1 MVSSRPLRDLVVD
14 MASSSGSTRRLLRM
28 TGQLARPMIA
38 AGSSKAAV
46 SAHCRWP
53 MAPGAARRALSS
65 APLCCQMQTT
75 ELYRDDAAI
84 PLQKTMQKAAE
95 VHQQLY
101 KERHITVHACADLF
115 REWKRTRPGYKYVNE
130 DGVSVPLTYI
140 HTGLDRQA
148 GAKAPV
154 VFALHGAPGSYR
166 EFDSL
171 VPVLDAQGAS
181 VVVPTLPDLTFS
193 METQSFWHSVE
204 ERTDLIRRFLKA
216 INIREIDMMVA
227 HSSSMYPMLH
237 LAMHDPE
244 IKIRSLV
251 FIAPSGCRRIRQLS
265 PYWVMKGFDDWFR
278 VPWLQKSMC
287 GLAVYIV
294 RLLGKP
300 NNNEM
305 KGTIVSMIT
314 IRNSRYDEAGPMV
327 CEMKRR
333 GVPMLMLYGEGDK
346 LIEREV
352 SEEMAA
358 MMGVRPALM
367 HVYRGKDES
376 EVVQEQSG
384 KLDGKCE
391 VVCFK
396 QGTHYAFKKYP
407 NVFNDVILKFWKRN
421 HEARV

>member
-1 MVSSRPLRDLVVD
+1 M
-14 MASSSGSTRRLLRM
+14 GSTRRLFQM
-28 TGQLARPMIA
+28 AV
-38 AGSSKAAV
+38 AGGRV

-53 MAPGAARRALSS
+53 MGAARRRGLSN
-65 APLCCQMQTT
+65 APLRCQIQTT
-75 ELYRDDAAI
+75 ELYRDEAI
-84 PLQKTMQKAAE
+84 PLHKTERTVAE
-95 VHQQLY
+95 AHQELY
-101 KERHITVHACADLF
+101 KERHITVHACDDLF
-115 REWKRTRPGYKYVNE
+115 REWKRTRPGYKYVSE
-130 DGVSVPLTYI
+130 AGVSVPLSYI

-148 GAKAPV
+148 AADAPV

-181 VVVPTLPDLTFS
+181 VIVPTLPDLTFS
-193 METQSFWHSVE
+193 MKTQSFWHSVE

-216 INIREIDMMVA
+216 INVREIDMMVA

-237 LAMHDPE
+237 LAMHNSE
-244 IKIRSLV
+244 IKINSLV
-251 FIAPSGCRRIRQLS
+251 FIAPSGCRMIRQMS
-265 PYWVMKGFDDWFR
+265 PYWMMKAFDDWFR
-278 VPWLQKSMC
+278 VPWLQKFMC

-294 RLLGKP
+294 RVLGKP

-314 IRNSRYDEAGPMV
+314 IRNSRFDEAGAMV
-327 CEMKRR
+327 CELKRR
-333 GVPMLMLYGEGDK
+333 GVPMLMLYGERDK

-367 HVYRGKDES
+367 HVYRGKDDS
-376 EVVQEQSG
+376 EAVLEQSG
-384 KLDGKCE
+384 KLDGNCE

-407 NVFNDVILKFWKRN
+407 NVFNDIILKFWKRN
-421 HEARV
+421 QEARV

>member
-1 MVSSRPLRDLVVD
+1 
-14 MASSSGSTRRLLRM
+14 MASSSGSARRLFKM
-28 TGQLARPMIA
+28 AGQLARPMIA
-38 AGSSKAAV
+38 GGSSKVAV
-46 SAHCRWP
+46 SAHCRWS
-53 MAPGAARRALSS
+53 MAPGAARRGLSS

-75 ELYRDDAAI
+75 ELYRDEAI
-84 PLQKTMQKAAE
+84 PLQKTEQKAAE
-95 VHQQLY
+95 VHEQLY

-130 DGVSVPLTYI
+130 AGVSVPLTYI

-148 GAKAPV
+148 GPDAPV

-193 METQSFWHSVE
+193 MKTQSFWHSVE
-204 ERTDLIRRFLKA
+204 ERTDLISKFLKA

-227 HSSSMYPMLH
+227 HSSSMYPMLQ

-244 IKIRSLV
+244 IKIKSLV
-251 FIAPSGCRRIRQLS
+251 FIAPSGCRTIRQLS
-265 PYWVMKGFDDWFR
+265 PYWIMKGFDNWFR
-278 VPWLQKSMC
+278 VPWLQKFMC

-294 RLLGKP
+294 RVLGKP

-314 IRNSRYDEAGPMV
+314 IMNSRYDEAGPMV
-327 CEMKRR
+327 CEIKRR
-333 GVPMLMLYGEGDK
+333 GAPMLMLYGEGDK

-367 HVYRGKDES
+367 RVYRGKDDS
-376 EVVQEQSG
+376 EVVQEQGG
-384 KLDGKCE
+384 KLDGNCE

-407 NVFNDVILKFWKRN
+407 NVFNDVILNFWKRN